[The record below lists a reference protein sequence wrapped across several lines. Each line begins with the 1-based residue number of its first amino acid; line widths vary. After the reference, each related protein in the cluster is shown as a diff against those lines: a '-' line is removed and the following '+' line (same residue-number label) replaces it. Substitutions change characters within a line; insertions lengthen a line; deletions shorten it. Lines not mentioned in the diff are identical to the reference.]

1 MHNREITQIEK
12 TDSLY
17 QNSIVKAKQYVFAAS
32 LRETY
37 VNTKNTTEFKKTQK
51 LDLRLLKIQI
61 L

>member
-1 MHNREITQIEK
+1 MHNSYRENRQFIKTQ
-12 TDSLY
+12 
-17 QNSIVKAKQYVFAAS
+17 SIVKAKKYFFAVS

-37 VNTKNTTEFKKTQK
+37 VNTKNTAEFKKTQK